1 MQEIKF
7 NPNTLK
13 MTNLTELK
21 AQAYDLLA
29 NIEFL
34 QAKLREV
41 NVAIAEQAKKE
52 QENGSGDSS
61 NAS

>member
-1 MQEIKF
+1 
-7 NPNTLK
+7 

-34 QAKLREV
+34 QSKLREV
-41 NVAIAEQAKKE
+41 NIAIAEETKKQ
-52 QENGSGDSS
+52 QESGFKHSDDS
-61 NAS
+61 N

>member
-1 MQEIKF
+1 
-7 NPNTLK
+7 

-29 NIEFL
+29 NIEFF
-34 QAKLREV
+34 QAKLREL

-52 QENGSGDSS
+52 QENGQPGNSDSS
-61 NAS
+61 N